1 MKGATKIHNL
11 NFRVALT
18 IVLALGG
25 FIFPILFV
33 FALLVGWSLAQDFRN
48 PPQEVDAWFTRR
60 WTTTADDPDWKAYF
74 LPVCESPAETAFLEA
89 MIAAYTLTPDKGAL
103 RAGDLSLELQVKVP
117 PYRADFLING
127 CLMVEIDGATY
138 HSSPE
143 AIKRDRERDEFMQA
157 RGYSVLRIP
166 ASVVFSNPSE
176 AVNRVRSFVSK
187 KHSIVPKA
195 ETAQPAR
202 PERSISLQEIL
213 STVNAGV
220 TKINRDIDKQVAI
233 QIHTK
238 GHRDRFYAESLAI
251 EKAIELAESEIRVQH
266 YMSQSDKHRELYLE
280 AYEELRDI
288 LEDNA
293 QNSDGNKAANIGGCI
308 TIPPLPKNYAHP
320 DPWINEAISNAC
332 QSIAEERNIFFEE
345 VRSKLSNDE
354 RLRTLV
360 KTKLNELGCTALWQH
375 IF

>member
-1 MKGATKIHNL
+1 MKGTTKIHNL

-25 FIFPILFV
+25 FIFPLLFV

-60 WTTTADDPDWKAYF
+60 WTTTADDPDWKEYF

-157 RGYSVLRIP
+157 SGYSVLRIP

-176 AVNRVRSFVSK
+176 AVNRVRSFVSR
-187 KHSIVPKA
+187 KHSIIPKA
-195 ETAQPAR
+195 ERAQPTR
-202 PERSISLQEIL
+202 PERRLSLREIL
-213 STVNAGV
+213 STVDASV
-220 TKINRDIDKQVAI
+220 SKISRDIDKQVAI
-233 QIHTK
+233 QAQTK
-238 GHRDRFYAESLAI
+238 GHVNRFYAERLAI
-251 EKAIELAESEIRVQH
+251 EKAIELAESEIRVQQ
-266 YMSQSDKHRELYLE
+266 YTSQSDMHREFYL
-280 AYEELRDI
+280 AAVEELTEI
-288 LEDNA
+288 LKGGAHHSDDN
-293 QNSDGNKAANIGGCI
+293 KVANIGECI
-308 TIPPLPKNYAHP
+308 TIPSLSKNDAHP
-320 DPWINEAISNAC
+320 DPWINEAISHAR

-354 RLRTLV
+354 GLRTLV

-375 IF
+375 IC